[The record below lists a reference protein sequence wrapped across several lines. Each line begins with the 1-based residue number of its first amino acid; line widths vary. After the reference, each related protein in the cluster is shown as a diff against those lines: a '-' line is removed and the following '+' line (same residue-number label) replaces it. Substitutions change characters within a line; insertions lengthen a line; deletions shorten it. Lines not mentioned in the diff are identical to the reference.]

1 MLLFSFVHL
10 RLRLVFRCV
19 WSRWRQGFQPMVLYL
34 WRLVLLLRL
43 LNLGFAFVDVRRH
56 FQEANSSIGNFRS
69 QVRDSWN
76 LFLCFDAWLVFFV
89 AAVIKAVLVKVDQQP
104 FTLVS
109 LPLASA
115 FMQHWRRLLLF
126 FFQDD
131 VVLQKLFLCFV
142 PIWQWKVQK
151 FS

>member
-1 MLLFSFVHL
+1 MI
-10 RLRLVFRCV
+10 
-19 WSRWRQGFQPMVLYL
+19 LYL
-34 WRLVLLLRL
+34 WRLVLLLLL
-43 LNLGFAFVDVRRH
+43 LNPGFVFVDVRRH
-56 FQEANSSIGNFRS
+56 FQEANSPIGNFWS

-76 LFLCFDAWLVFFV
+76 LFLRFDAWLVFFV
-89 AAVIKAVLVKVDQQP
+89 AAVIISVLVKVDQQP

-115 FMQHWRRLLLF
+115 FMQYWRRLFLF

-131 VVLQKLFLCFV
+131 VVLKKLFLCFV